1 MWGLFYFNMLN
12 STIIAT
18 PGMAEKLADLRTQIG
33 NTPLISFPNIFRK
46 KNVLLY
52 AKQEWKQLSGSV
64 KARAAY
70 AIFRDAIEKKQ
81 LYPGKILLDATSGN
95 TGIAYAQIGKMLG
108 ISVALCLP
116 ENASIERKEILRSLG
131 AELILT
137 SRFEGTDGAQEI
149 ARSMAEKSPELYFYA
164 DQYKNENNW
173 KAHYHGTAVEIL
185 NEVPGIT
192 HFVTGLGTT
201 GSFVGTSRRLKKE
214 KPSVRLIS
222 LEPDNALHGL
232 EGWKHLETAVVPG
245 IYDPWIADENIEI
258 DTEEAYQMIV
268 DAKEK
273 EGLILS
279 PSSAANLVGSIRVAS
294 KLESGIVVTLLPDN
308 GDKYGELI
316 NKLLR

>member
-1 MWGLFYFNMLN
+1 
-12 STIIAT
+12 
-18 PGMAEKLADLRTQIG
+18 
-33 NTPLISFPNIFRK
+33 
-46 KNVLLY
+46 
-52 AKQEWKQLSGSV
+52 V

-81 LYPGKILLDATSGN
+81 LHAGKILLDATSGN

-108 ISVALCLP
+108 IRVALCLP

-137 SRFEGTDGAQEI
+137 SRFEGTDGAQEV
-149 ARSMAEKSPELYFYA
+149 ARSMAEQSPDLYFYA
-164 DQYKNENNW
+164 DQYKNDNNW

-185 NEVPGIT
+185 QEVPGIT

-222 LEPDNALHGL
+222 LEPDNPLHGL
-232 EGWKHLETAVVPG
+232 EGWKHLETAIVPG

-268 DAKEK
+268 DVKEK

-294 KLESGIVVTLLPDN
+294 KIDSGIVVTLLPDN

-316 NKLLR
+316 NKLFK